1 MSLSLE
7 EGVDVEV
14 GSEEWEER
22 FLEKLLVRLKETVKE
37 KEAGV
42 PQSGALGSGPSLSQ
56 SEGG

>member
-1 MSLSLE
+1 M
-7 EGVDVEV
+7 G
-14 GSEEWEER
+14 GK

-42 PQSGALGSGPSLSQ
+42 PQSGASRSGPSLSQ